1 MYKNLINV
9 ALFSTM
15 LSLSAD
21 AFSRVEL
28 EETEQKAHAEESSNE
43 AEWDVLNPPFN
54 LNEVTINTDETTWS
68 SLDVS
73 PNGEKF
79 VFDMLGDLYI
89 SPIAGGEATS
99 LTQDFAWNIQPTFSP
114 DGKKIAFISDR
125 GGMSNVWVM
134 NSDGS
139 NLVQVTK
146 EKNNLI
152 HSPKWSPDGQYIVAN
167 KGIMSSR
174 SIPAGEIWLYHHSGG
189 EGMALKKRVHGNPDQ
204 KNIADPAFS
213 PDGKYLYYTQDVSP
227 GSTFDY
233 NRDPLK
239 SIFAITRYDMNTGE
253 EERYISGTGGAVVPT
268 PSPDGKQIAFIRRV
282 KEKTGLF
289 IKDIATGV
297 ESLLYLKLERDM
309 QEGFGSEGYFPYLI
323 GCPIQKV
330 SCFGPAVNSTHLM

>member
-15 LSLSAD
+15 LSVSAD

-174 SIPAGEIWLYHHSGG
+174 SIPAGEIWLYHH
-189 EGMALKKRVHGNPDQ
+189 L
-204 KNIADPAFS
+204 
-213 PDGKYLYYTQDVSP
+213 
-227 GSTFDY
+227 
-233 NRDPLK
+233 
-239 SIFAITRYDMNTGE
+239 
-253 EERYISGTGGAVVPT
+253 
-268 PSPDGKQIAFIRRV
+268 
-282 KEKTGLF
+282 
-289 IKDIATGV
+289 
-297 ESLLYLKLERDM
+297 SL
-309 QEGFGSEGYFPYLI
+309 I
-323 GCPIQKV
+323 HI
-330 SCFGPAVNSTHLM
+330 